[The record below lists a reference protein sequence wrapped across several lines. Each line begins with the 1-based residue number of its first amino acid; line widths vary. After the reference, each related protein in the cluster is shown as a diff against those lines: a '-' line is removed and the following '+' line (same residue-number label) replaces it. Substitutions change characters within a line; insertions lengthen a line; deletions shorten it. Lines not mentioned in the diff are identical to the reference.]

1 MRHFLLSV
9 CGEEQSLYEPLDSQS
24 YISMLLLPTSKEGF
38 AFLYVIKALLHQS
51 IVATRHRAY
60 RLGTGVEGQKHQSFS
75 NFHNTKRREN
85 KANEPN

>member
-38 AFLYVIKALLHQS
+38 AFYNIS
-51 IVATRHRAY
+51 
-60 RLGTGVEGQKHQSFS
+60 
-75 NFHNTKRREN
+75 EN
-85 KANEPN
+85 KSYPFV